1 MLFGQQPDD
10 VVDEHD
16 QLDHERAEL
25 SSRLVDEVMLH
36 AGQPLLAVR
45 LEQAAEM
52 RPRHPAFTRDARR

>member
-1 MLFGQQPDD
+1 
-10 VVDEHD
+10 
-16 QLDHERAEL
+16 
-25 SSRLVDEVMLH
+25 MLH